1 MLIQLRVEED
11 AGLEGVLFGQST
23 LIFDV
28 ELVKAKFDKTTNR
41 SASSD
46 SAAIVV

>member
-1 MLIQLRVEED
+1 M
-11 AGLEGVLFGQST
+11 LFGQST